1 MTFRKSA
8 TRSHA
13 IDQTN
18 TPKGSAKQPKPVHR
32 SVYGPH
38 PLRTAVAVVT
48 GSVAAL
54 SATFVLQP
62 GVIAQVAPTSVRA
75 VSSFTPAPLAK
86 PGVRVEA
93 NRLASSP
100 FGSSGSSGSGT
111 VAFSASSSANPA
123 GPVRAGA
130 ALQTVPV
137 VKPAGAV
144 LATGAGPLDSSGD
157 IASVQLASIIQEM
170 PEGDLGPLVLASGA
184 IILNSRSRDDIAGGQ
199 VDQRVLAMLL
209 AVSFDH
215 QIEVTVIRSGHSK
228 YVKGTRRLSN
238 HISGRAVDIGAVD
251 GRLVRQS
258 NKAARSILDQLLALP
273 VPIRPTEIGS
283 PWNTDAPETFTDSGH
298 DDHLHIGFDS

>member
-1 MTFRKSA
+1 M
-8 TRSHA
+8 
-13 IDQTN
+13 
-18 TPKGSAKQPKPVHR
+18 
-32 SVYGPH
+32 
-38 PLRTAVAVVT
+38 AVVT

-54 SATFVLQP
+54 SATFVLQS
-62 GVIAQVAPTSVRA
+62 GVVAQVAPASVRA
-75 VSSFTPAPLAK
+75 VGSFTPAPLAK

-100 FGSSGSSGSGT
+100 VGPNI
-111 VAFSASSSANPA
+111 VAFSVAAPASST

-130 ALQTVPV
+130 ALQTVPPT
-137 VKPAGAV
+137 KPAGAV

-157 IASVQLASIIQEM
+157 VASVQLASIIEEM
-170 PEGDLGPLVLASGA
+170 PDGDLGPLVLASGA
-184 IILNSRSRDDIAGGQ
+184 ITLNARSRDDIASGL

-258 NKAARSILDQLLALP
+258 NKAARSIVDQLLALP
-273 VPIRPTEIGS
+273 GAIRPTEIGS